1 MTDERKLQ
9 IGLLSIRLAVAA
21 LFLVWTFQKVF
32 APEMAQR
39 VFQNFYFSAP
49 SVEQLMITGIAQLVI
64 VLAFAAGLFRFWT
77 YGAMLLMHAVS
88 TLSTY
93 ERLANPY
100 ESPNAL
106 FWAAVPV
113 LAAMFALFLLRK
125 QDRLLSL
132 DSLRESRRLRTTA
145 A

>member
-9 IGLLSIRLAVAA
+9 VSLLSIRLATSAF
-21 LFLVWTFQKVF
+21 FLVWTFQKVF
-32 APEMAQR
+32 APELAQR

-49 SVEQLMITGIAQLVI
+49 SVEQVTITGIAQLIV

-77 YGAMLLMHAVS
+77 YGTLLLMHGVS

-113 LAAMFALFLLRK
+113 LAAVFALFLLRK

-132 DSLRESRRLRTTA
+132 DAWRATRRARA
-145 A
+145 AAA

>member
-1 MTDERKLQ
+1 MTDDKKLQ
-9 IGLLSIRLAVAA
+9 IGLLSIRLAVSAF
-21 LFLVWTFQKVF
+21 FLVWTLQKILM
-32 APEMAQR
+32 PEMAQR
-39 VFQNFYFSAP
+39 VFQTFYFSAP
-49 SVEQLMITGIAQLVI
+49 SVEQLVITGIAQLAI

-77 YGAMLLMHAVS
+77 YGALLLMHALS

-113 LAAMFALFLLRK
+113 LAAMFALFLLRS

-132 DSLRESRRLRTTA
+132 DELRAARRASA
-145 A
+145 ADA